1 VRRLATA
8 EAAVRPGAVT
18 SRSTTTLNAARK
30 RKLVHLTL
38 SPDAIAALA
47 ELATSLGST
56 RSGIVEAL
64 IRRAQRRATT
74 AR

>member
-1 VRRLATA
+1 
-8 EAAVRPGAVT
+8 
-18 SRSTTTLNAARK
+18 
-30 RKLVHLTL
+30 LVHLTL

-64 IRRAQRRATT
+64 IRRAQRRA
-74 AR
+74 ARTQR

>member
-1 VRRLATA
+1 VKPRSTA
-8 EAAVRPGAVT
+8 EATVRPGAVT
-18 SRSTTTLNAARK
+18 SRPTTLNAARK

-38 SPDAIAALA
+38 SPDAIAALVD
-47 ELATSLGST
+47 LAAADCST
-56 RSGIVEAL
+56 RSRVVEAL

>member
-1 VRRLATA
+1 MRRLATA

-18 SRSTTTLNAARK
+18 SRPTTLNAARK

-38 SPDAIAALA
+38 SPDAIAALV

>member
-1 VRRLATA
+1 MRRLATA

-18 SRSTTTLNAARK
+18 SRPTTLNAARK
-30 RKLVHLTL
+30 RKLLHLTL
-38 SPDAIAALA
+38 SPEAIATLG
-47 ELATSLGST
+47 ELAAAEGST
-56 RSGIVEAL
+56 KSGVVEAL